1 MVFLRN
7 FDKDDALILQK
18 VKYSNLSALQ
28 IEDLICEWNQKQVN
42 SKYFE
47 MFAIMSDKDIVGA
60 VSLFRHSAEVIS
72 IGPEIFKSYRRKGFG
87 KAAMKCA
94 LAIAKEKGYKI
105 VSQQIRTNNSA
116 SIALHSSL
124 GFETSGLTYT
134 NSKGNQVAIYLKSLL

>member
-47 MFAIMSDKDIVGA
+47 MFAIISDKDVVGA
-60 VSLFRHSAEVIS
+60 VSLYQHSTEVIS

-87 KAAMKCA
+87 KEAMICA
-94 LAIAKEKGYKI
+94 LNIAKEKGYKI
-105 VSQQIRTNNSA
+105 VSQQIRANNTA
-116 SIALHSSL
+116 STALHSSL
-124 GFETSGLTYT
+124 GFETNGLTYI